1 VKVLH
6 IITGLHVGGA
16 EGALFRLVTE
26 MKSLTHE
33 VVSLT
38 SGGEYGSR
46 LRQAGI
52 SVYEL
57 DMQFGAGDVRRA
69 LRLAGL
75 IRKSQPDA
83 IQTWMYHADLIG
95 GIVGRASGCRNLFWG
110 IRNSRPGPDTLSR
123 STRLVVKACALLSP
137 FIPKLIV
144 SNSRQ
149 AAADHIAAGYDP
161 AKTVVIPNGY
171 SLTKLKPDLPA
182 RNSLRSEWRVEENEI
197 LFGMVARNDPIKDHP
212 GLLEALALLHQS
224 SSLKWKCVL
233 VGPGMD
239 SSNLA
244 LLRVLDDRKLAGR
257 VSMVG
262 PRPDVGEVMNAIDIH
277 VLSSRA
283 EAFPNVLCEAMACG
297 TPCVSTDVGDAG
309 LILGN
314 TGWIVPP
321 RDPGALARAL
331 EEACEEISSDSWA
344 ARKRLARD
352 RVLKMFSIG
361 SMAEKYQNLWFF
373 PEKSPFNTFG
383 LHQTVGGGVTS

>member
-1 VKVLH
+1 
-6 IITGLHVGGA
+6 
-16 EGALFRLVTE
+16 
-26 MKSLTHE
+26 
-33 VVSLT
+33 
-38 SGGEYGSR
+38 
-46 LRQAGI
+46 
-52 SVYEL
+52 
-57 DMQFGAGDVRRA
+57 
-69 LRLAGL
+69 
-75 IRKSQPDA
+75 
-83 IQTWMYHADLIG
+83 
-95 GIVGRASGCRNLFWG
+95 
-110 IRNSRPGPDTLSR
+110 
-123 STRLVVKACALLSP
+123 
-137 FIPKLIV
+137 
-144 SNSRQ
+144 
-149 AAADHIAAGYDP
+149 
-161 AKTVVIPNGY
+161 
-171 SLTKLKPDLPA
+171 
-182 RNSLRSEWRVEENEI
+182 
-197 LFGMVARNDPIKDHP
+197 MVARNDPIKDHP